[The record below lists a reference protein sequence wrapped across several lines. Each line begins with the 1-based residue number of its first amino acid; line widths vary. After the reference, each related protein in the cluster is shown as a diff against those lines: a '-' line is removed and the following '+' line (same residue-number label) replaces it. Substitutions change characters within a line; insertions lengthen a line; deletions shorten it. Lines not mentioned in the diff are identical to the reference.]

1 MHIGACGLLCMMCR
15 EFVHGLCE
23 GCVRGDLCSP
33 EMAVSSPCAVLRCA
47 AARRIAYCSHDCS
60 EFPCALMQAH
70 LPTCWLSAE
79 PPYPPANPLAARRPG
94 HHSEAAGEQ
103 PDHDGLRVYCLGK
116 LRVFRNGTELLD
128 GDWGQG
134 RGPTQKI
141 KAMLAYLLFRGQ
153 HGARKE
159 TLMDLLWPEQ
169 KDYARAS
176 DSFHQAL
183 HCLRRALEPEMMPGE
198 LSSYVSHEDDRYC
211 FHPVKPVWVDADVF
225 LVCCREAQKC
235 ATAGDHQE
243 ALLHWVLAVDLY
255 HGDYLADLQIKY
267 IEDPDFNWCLPRR
280 LRLRLLYRT
289 ALQQVIVRGVI
300 PGEAI
305 SQDTGLGCGLRPS

>member
-183 HCLRRALEPEMMPGE
+183 HCLRRALEPELALGGT
-198 LSSYVSHEDDRYC
+198 SSYITYEDDWYR
-211 FHPVKPVWVDADVF
+211 FAPLKPVWIDADAF
-225 LVCCREAQKC
+225 RECCLLARKC
-235 ATAGDHQE
+235 AAAGDYE
-243 ALLHWVLAVDLY
+243 AAAANWALALDLY
-255 HGDYLADLQIKY
+255 QGDYMEDIP
-267 IEDPDFNWCLPRR
+267 IEYTEDRDHEWCLPQRVLLHR
-280 LRLRLLYRT
+280 LYRA
-289 ALQQVIVRGVI
+289 ALLELA
-300 PGEAI
+300 P
-305 SQDTGLGCGLRPS
+305 SQLQHCSL